1 MAGVTDTVT
10 VIELGMGH
18 QANCLIID
26 IIHFDLTIFKSQI
39 GVALGF
45 IDNAW
50 FFFFFSHLI

>member
-1 MAGVTDTVT
+1 MAGVIDTVT

-26 IIHFDLTIFKSQI
+26 IINFDLTIFKSQI
-39 GVALGF
+39 SVALGF

-50 FFFFFSHLI
+50 GFFSHLI